1 MAELSNMTI
10 TEYRKSRNLT
20 MEQFGVLIGR
30 SKGHMSE
37 VERLN
42 RCAPKLALE
51 IERQTVGQVDA
62 ASLNADIEA
71 ARRQAA

>member
-1 MAELSNMTI
+1 MTI
-10 TEYRKSRNLT
+10 TEYRKTHNLS
-20 MEQFGVLIGR
+20 MEQFGALIER

-37 VERLN
+37 IERTN
-42 RCAPKLALE
+42 RCSAKLALE

-62 ASLNADIEA
+62 ASLNSDVCA